1 MGQRRVH
8 GESRSRRVGK
18 RTNMKNL
25 FLVAAFLAVALGVPV
40 EETQESGPSAN
51 AEADP
56 WYGYYGYAH
65 RPYGYGYYGYGH
77 RYGYGYYGYRPYGY
91 GYYGKREAEPAE
103 QPAESGPNANAEADP
118 WYGYFGY
125 GYRPYGYGYYGY
137 RPYGYSY
144 WG

>member
-77 RYGYGYYGYRPYGY
+77 RYGYGYYG
-91 GYYGKREAEPAE
+91 KREAEPAAE
-103 QPAESGPNANAEADP
+103 PAANPEAEADP
-118 WYGYFGY
+118 WYGIL
-125 GYRPYGYGYYGY
+125 RV
-137 RPYGYSY
+137 RIQTLRIRILR
-144 WG
+144 